1 MKKMLVGMVMAA
13 MVALGLVGGTTTSA
27 GAVDCNSYP
36 GCVVGK
42 LKVNKTNKIQ
52 FNERQTIRVRV
63 TAPGNKLATGTV
75 NVLVKRK
82 GGGYAYKFDARTYTG
97 TPLIFKTPKLK
108 VPGRYKIIATF
119 TGNAPFGDLRNA
131 KKTFVVKPRR

>member
-1 MKKMLVGMVMAA
+1 MKKILVGLVMAA

-27 GAVDCNSYP
+27 SAVDCNVYP

-42 LKVNKTNKIQ
+42 LRVNKTNKIQ
-52 FNERQTIRVRV
+52 FNKRQTIRVRV
-63 TAPGNKLATGTV
+63 TSPGNRAATGTI
-75 NVLVKRK
+75 NLLIKRK
-82 GGGYAYKFDARTYTG
+82 GGGYAYKFDARRYVG
-97 TPLIFKTPKLK
+97 DPLIYKTPKLK

-119 TGNAPFGDLRNA
+119 AGNAPFGDLRNA